1 MPRAAFLLTE
11 SIVDIPPLACRRG
24 FLLWALAAAATTV
37 LVGATASAQ
46 VAGAV
51 PYPYGLDPFKPS
63 DAEWLRRHGSVL
75 VTQTPLVDLQRLDPF
90 KPSDAALLRD
100 LGGGMP
106 LWGLWYPPAAIPP
119 PLLFS
124 PPRAADEHS
133 HITIFVG
140 QLPPGSVAAPSPQ
153 PLPGGLLTALRPDTN
168 DGMWISY
175 DGRRWISAG
184 PAVRFEEAAFTR
196 TGEHDGFPVFR
207 RKDAGDDII
216 YLPTR
221 QNLLAPYRL
230 KGK

>member
-11 SIVDIPPLACRRG
+11 SIVGIPPLAWRRE
-24 FLLWALAAAATTV
+24 FLLWAWAAGATTV
-37 LVGATASAQ
+37 LLGATASAQ
-46 VAGAV
+46 VTGAV
-51 PYPYGLDPFKPS
+51 QYPYGLDPFKPS
-63 DAEWLRRHGSVL
+63 DAEWLRRHGSLL
-75 VTQTPLVDLQRLDPF
+75 VAQTPLVDLRRLDPY

-106 LWGLWYPPAAIPP
+106 LWGLWYPPSAIPP
-119 PLLFS
+119 PVLFS

-133 HITIFVG
+133 HITIVVG
-140 QLPPGSVAAPSPQ
+140 QLPPGSVAAPSPL
-153 PLPGGLLTALRPDTN
+153 PLAGGIATALRPDTN

-184 PAVRFEEAAFTR
+184 PAVRFEESAFTR
-196 TGEHDGFPVFR
+196 IGEHDGFPVFR
-207 RKDAGDDII
+207 RRDAGDDVI

-230 KGK
+230 KGR